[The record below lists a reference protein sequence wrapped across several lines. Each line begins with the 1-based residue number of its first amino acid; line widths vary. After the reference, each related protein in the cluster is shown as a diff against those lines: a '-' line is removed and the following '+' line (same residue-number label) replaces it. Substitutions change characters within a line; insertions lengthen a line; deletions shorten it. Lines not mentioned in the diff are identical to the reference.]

1 MGNAEPALDERFEE
15 FVAQRADA
23 LLRYGYLLSGNPHD
37 AADLTQEALV
47 RLHRAWPRV
56 RQKHAPEAYT
66 RMIMTRLHFR
76 TWRLRRR
83 ERLDWALPETAR
95 NDHLPSDDGLWSALA
110 DLPKKQRAV
119 LVLRYYEDLS
129 DEEIAVVLGVAR
141 GTVRS
146 HASLGLAK
154 LRITVPDPTAKG
166 SSS

>member
-1 MGNAEPALDERFEE
+1 MEDEPRFEE
-15 FVAQRADA
+15 FVAERADA

-47 RLHRAWPRV
+47 RLH
-56 RQKHAPEAYT
+56 
-66 RMIMTRLHFR
+66 IS

-83 ERLDWALPETAR
+83 ERPDWALHETAR
-95 NDHLPSDDGLWSALA
+95 FDTPPSDSDEGLWQALA
-110 DLPKKQRAV
+110 TLPRKQRAV

-129 DEEIAVVLGVAR
+129 DTDIADVLGISR

-154 LRITVPDPTAKG
+154 LRSVLPSTSEING
-166 SSS
+166 SPA